1 MNNKILG
8 SMALAGAPFFLLSI
22 YLQPLFASFN
32 QSQVYGIWSTI
43 YITAWLCSVLALIR
57 LKATG
62 NRPFGRTILRVL
74 VTSLLLAD
82 LSNIYQIILPGDRS
96 LLFVVLDAF
105 WPISNLLMLVT
116 GITVLK
122 VKGLSGWHR
131 FIPLL
136 VGCWLPVLVLCGI
149 IFGRTTITGT
159 IAGAYAA
166 IAWSLLAIV
175 VMKPAKVR
183 AEEKQVAVA
192 YELA

>member
-1 MNNKILG
+1 
-8 SMALAGAPFFLLSI
+8 MALAGAPFFLLSVC
-22 YLQPLFASFN
+22 LQPLFTSFN

-122 VKGLSGWHR
+122 VKGLPGWHR